1 MFDSFSLTP
10 ETLIKGAV
18 AVVVLLIAIIG
29 HEIMHGAV
37 AYKYGDSTAKDAGR
51 LSINPIKH
59 IDPIGTIIVPLML
72 FIANSPFL
80 FGWAKPVPV
89 NIMRVLEKG
98 GYNGAMAVAVAGV
111 AYNFALAIVASI
123 ILSSMVGMEAGL
135 VVNLL
140 AYFLIQM
147 VVFNVVLGVFNLL
160 PIPPLDGSQLLSY
173 LTLKFGI
180 QDVARFFNKIETYGM
195 IFLIII
201 LVTPLKMIIFY
212 PVNVILYLLLG

>member
-1 MFDSFSLTP
+1 MLDNISLTP
-10 ETLIKGAV
+10 ESLIKGAI
-18 AVVVLLIAIIG
+18 AVIVLLIAVIG

-37 AYKYGDSTAKDAGR
+37 ANKYGDSTAKDAGR

-59 IDPIGTIIVPLML
+59 IDPFGTILVPLML
-72 FIANSPFL
+72 FLANSPFL

-98 GYNGAMAVAVAGV
+98 GYNGAVAVALAGV
-111 AYNFALAIVASI
+111 AYNFALAIVASLL
-123 ILSSMVGMEAGL
+123 LSFMVGMEAGL
-135 VVNLL
+135 AVNIF

-160 PIPPLDGSQLLSY
+160 PIPPLDGSQALSY
-173 LTLKFGI
+173 LALKLGI
-180 QDVARFFNKIETYGM
+180 ADIARFFNKIERYGM

-212 PVNVILYLLLG
+212 PVNVILYFLLG